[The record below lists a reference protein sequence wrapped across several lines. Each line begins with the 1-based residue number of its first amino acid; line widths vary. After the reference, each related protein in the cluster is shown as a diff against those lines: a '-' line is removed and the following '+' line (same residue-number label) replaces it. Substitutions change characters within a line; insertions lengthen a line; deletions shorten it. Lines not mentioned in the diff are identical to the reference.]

1 MNCFSASPILSWR
14 SVRRRKSRW
23 NGDRSRALLG
33 RSAVSGRSSPNQRF
47 QPKESCSTDSVSL
60 PPFLKASMPSSDF
73 SCAHCVSVSQLLMLS
88 GITDGVGSRGARMS
102 RPSSSGWTSPERTR
116 TRSASMDA
124 TVSLSASRRPRRRKL
139 KTNIVTTCFSSTTRC
154 SSSAPRS
161 STMNSSSSSALPS
174 LPYSSASAS
183 SSSLDAFRSGSR
195 SSNCTVFG
203 GGTSGFLIFTLCTA
217 RLTTITKASREY
229 L

>member
-1 MNCFSASPILSWR
+1 MR
-14 SVRRRKSRW
+14 
-23 NGDRSRALLG
+23 
-33 RSAVSGRSSPNQRF
+33 SGRSTRSRKRRWKLPMSRHPRGRSTASARSSANQRF
-47 QPKESCSTDSVSL
+47 QPKESCSMECVRELEVVRKVGSCSRH
-60 PPFLKASMPSSDF
+60 F

>member
-60 PPFLKASMPSSDF
+60 PPFLKASMPSRDF
-73 SCAHCVSVSQLLMLS
+73 SCAHCVSVSQVFALS
-88 GITDGVGSRGARMS
+88 GMTPALGSGGARMS
-102 RPSSSGWTSPERTR
+102 ILDSSRVIFFPFTR
-116 TRSASMDA
+116 ILIA
-124 TVSLSASRRPRRRKL
+124 TIVEIIILSTSRRPRRVKENTAYVMVLSRSC
-139 KTNIVTTCFSSTTRC
+139 TRSFSSLPE
-154 SSSAPRS
+154 SS
-161 STMNSSSSSALPS
+161 MISSSSS
-174 LPYSSASAS
+174 SSSPLSSSSSSSSCSSAS
-183 SSSLDAFRSGSR
+183 SSSPSAFSF
-195 SSNCTVFG
+195 SSFG
-203 GGTSGFLIFTLCTA
+203 GSITFGFRNVMLFTA
-217 RLTTITKASREY
+217 RVSTITKESREY